1 MTNQKH
7 TVDTAGFAME
17 YIRNEVRKEMAPF
30 YQILGGAKDAPSPLT
45 TVDELLA
52 QHECDIIDLDLLEA
66 AILQD
71 DRPCQLLIR
80 IEDMKRRKKAVIAK
94 ATGNNQRS
102 K

>member
-1 MTNQKH
+1 
-7 TVDTAGFAME
+7 
-17 YIRNEVRKEMAPF
+17 MAPF
-30 YQILGGAKDAPSPLT
+30 YQTLGGAKDTPSLLAPF
-45 TVDELLA
+45 DELFV
-52 QHECDIIDLDLLEA
+52 QHESDIIGLDLLET